1 MAVAESTNDLIS
13 EHKVLTGFNRF
24 MYFALAAIAINIID
38 SLLGPYKD
46 YYSVYVLSGT
56 ALLLILSLQLYKKKN
71 TLAAIFISGTTF
83 NLVFI
88 LICVHIGIGAGTYLY
103 YFPFI
108 LSYIYL
114 FRAEGLNKYV
124 LLFSI
129 ISIACLI
136 FSLIVSPEDPPMFK
150 VPEAKIKKIFILSFL
165 LSFSLTLY
173 FFVLIFRYQEKL
185 YKQVLSLEKNTQ
197 KQQLRSLVE
206 AQETNIQ
213 GIVHELRNNISQTLA
228 ASKFFLEEAVEGGN
242 NLDLVSKSH
251 GLTKEAMNALTMLCI
266 KMHPAIITDVGFI
279 DGTRQYIVE
288 LKRISPVQIQFDC
301 NNNDIEKID
310 EKDKISIFRIIQDY
324 LTIVLNNP
332 GTTQVNIKVLY
343 RTNSITITLVQ
354 NDPDFNFMKTESSI
368 NLSSFHNRITYFHG
382 VLQQKKEESFETS
395 VVELSLN

>member
-1 MAVAESTNDLIS
+1 MTPTESTSDLIN
-13 EHKVLTGFNRF
+13 EHKALTGFNRF
-24 MYFALAAIAINIID
+24 IYFALAAIVINITD

-46 YYSVYVLSGT
+46 YQAVYILSGT
-56 ALLLILSLQLYKKKN
+56 ALVLILSLQLYNKKKP
-71 TLAAIFISGTTF
+71 LGAIFLSGIAF

-88 LICVHIGIGAGTYLY
+88 LIGMHIGLNAGTYLY

-114 FRAEGLNKYV
+114 FRAEGFNKYV

-129 ISIACLI
+129 ISLACLI
-136 FSLIVSPEDPPMFK
+136 FSLVVSPDEPPIFK
-150 VPEAKIKKIFILSFL
+150 VPDAKIKKIFILTFL
-165 LSFSLTLY
+165 ISFSLTVY

-185 YKQVLSLEKNTQ
+185 YNQILNLEKNTQ

-206 AQETNIQ
+206 AQETSIQ

-228 ASKFFLEEAVEGGN
+228 ASKFFLEEAGEGGD
-242 NLDLVSKSH
+242 NLDLVLKSH
-251 GLTKEAMNALTMLCI
+251 GLTNEAMNALTMLCI

-288 LKRISPVQIQFDC
+288 LRRISPVQIQFDY
-301 NNNDIEKID
+301 NDNDIEKID

-332 GTTQVNIKVLY
+332 ATTWINVNVHYQPGLISLKL
-343 RTNSITITLVQ
+343 SQ
-354 NDPDFNFMKTESSI
+354 NDSDFNFRKTGQTA
-368 NLSSFHNRITYFHG
+368 NLISFNNRITYFHG
-382 VLQQKKEESFETS
+382 IVQQKKDSGFEIT
-395 VVELSLN
+395 VVELSLT